1 MPTRNKFAYS
11 CTIKI
16 HASVFSDLL
25 ESIFYLLK
33 IVEAF
38 SLQKS
43 CQDAWSSGIRSARG
57 QVADEAKLHSPICS
71 TFEATCGQTS
81 CRSIRPF
88 LLTNAV
94 CRHCNFLSIF
104 LRCNG
109 FAAIQKAVVDRMNS
123 RSLNSDHD
131 LFSGQVL
138 LWEGLWS
145 FFSVQPLGWLEKEM
159 ATHSISLPREY
170 HKQRSLVGY
179 SPWGRKK
186 SDMTE
191 WLNNWAGHH
200 QSSYKIHFSAHLT
213 IRLRNGSLLWCTI
226 WEDDTSKTMIF

>member
-1 MPTRNKFAYS
+1 MWRR
-11 CTIKI
+11 IG
-16 HASVFSDLL
+16 
-25 ESIFYLLK
+25 
-33 IVEAF
+33 
-38 SLQKS
+38 SL
-43 CQDAWSSGIRSARG
+43 
-57 QVADEAKLHSPICS
+57 
-71 TFEATCGQTS
+71 
-81 CRSIRPF
+81 

-191 WLNNWAGHH
+191 WLNNWAGHR